1 MLVIR
6 LALGTVRRG
15 VRDFTVYYLTLAL
28 AACLLY
34 SFIASGDY
42 LLALD
47 LTPGQRASYLQ
58 AGGVLSAFSVLAA
71 VVFAF
76 LVGYADVFLVRR
88 RAREFGLLRL
98 CGMGEAR
105 VAALLVVEGA
115 CVGAA
120 SLATGIALGW
130 ALSPVFG
137 FVAAFVFGTVWR
149 PSVVFSASAAAESAV
164 AFLAI
169 ELAAAR
175 FSARRVHRTSLVE
188 LMGTPRRPEPR
199 PLVGRAALRMQR
211 AVAVALL
218 AAVWGCCVLSPGY
231 FIIFI
236 VPMGFMALGG
246 TYLLFRVL
254 AAALPARLRVHPER
268 YLTGLVPFAVRQV
281 EARAE
286 SSCAA
291 LAAVCVLLA
300 AGMCLIV
307 SGLSFS
313 IGLRG
318 GELAERALALAPV
331 AYAAIFYG
339 ACFLVVAAAVLSLRQ
354 LAQSADDRSAYR
366 ILDLL
371 GAPRALA
378 ARAAAAQIALCFAVP
393 VLMALVHC
401 VFGFTLIGLIM
412 LMMGAA
418 GFAGIVAGTVV
429 ATVAVMALYC
439 TVSVRDTL
447 RHLPG

>member
-42 LLALD
+42 LLALN

-137 FVAAFVFGTVWR
+137 FVAAFVFGTAWR

-169 ELAAAR
+169 ELAAAC

-218 AAVWGCCVLSPGY
+218 AAVWGAVCSPRDTSSSSSSLWGSWRSAVPTCCSECSPQ
-231 FIIFI
+231 
-236 VPMGFMALGG
+236 
-246 TYLLFRVL
+246 LFR
-254 AAALPARLRVHPER
+254 R
-268 YLTGLVPFAVRQV
+268 G
-281 EARAE
+281 
-286 SSCAA
+286 
-291 LAAVCVLLA
+291 
-300 AGMCLIV
+300 
-307 SGLSFS
+307 SGCIPS
-313 IGLRG
+313 
-318 GELAERALALAPV
+318 
-331 AYAAIFYG
+331 AI
-339 ACFLVVAAAVLSLRQ
+339 
-354 LAQSADDRSAYR
+354 
-366 ILDLL
+366 
-371 GAPRALA
+371 
-378 ARAAAAQIALCFAVP
+378 
-393 VLMALVHC
+393 
-401 VFGFTLIGLIM
+401 
-412 LMMGAA
+412 
-418 GFAGIVAGTVV
+418 
-429 ATVAVMALYC
+429 
-439 TVSVRDTL
+439 
-447 RHLPG
+447 